1 MAFPKHY
8 AETVARMRVPVGIF
22 VAILFIWLSWPDWR
36 SLSIGTPFAFSGIL
50 LRSWAAGHLEKNV
63 RLTVSGPFAR
73 VRNPLYLGSLLV
85 GFGIGVAANS
95 LLVLILTG
103 FFFLCFYLPVVEEEE
118 RHLRELFPSYQ
129 DYQKS
134 VPRLIPLVRPV
145 HRKDSSFRWNLYS
158 QNREYQAL
166 VAFFLIFLILLSKA
180 A

>member
-1 MAFPKHY
+1 MP
-8 AETVARMRVPVGIF
+8 
-22 VAILFIWLSWPDWR
+22 
-36 SLSIGTPFAFSGIL
+36 IGF
-50 LRSWAAGHLEKNV
+50 
-63 RLTVSGPFAR
+63 
-73 VRNPLYLGSLLV
+73 
-85 GFGIGVAANS
+85 GVAANS

-166 VAFFLIFLILLSKA
+166 VAFFLIFLILLSKVA
-180 A
+180 